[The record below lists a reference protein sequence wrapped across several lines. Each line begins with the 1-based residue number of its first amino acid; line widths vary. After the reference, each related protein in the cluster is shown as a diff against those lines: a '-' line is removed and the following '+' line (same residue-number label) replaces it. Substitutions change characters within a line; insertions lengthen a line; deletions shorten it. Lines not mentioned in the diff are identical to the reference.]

1 MQFKPEL
8 KPATLVRRYKRFLAD
23 VETPTGELLTIH
35 CPNTGAMTGCAE
47 PGFQVWYSTSN
58 NPKRKYPHTWELS
71 QNHIGDLIVVN
82 TQRANQVADLAVR
95 NGVIPSFTD
104 YSEYLREVRYGI
116 ENSRIDILL
125 RGHSTAPDCYIEVK
139 SVTLQQQD
147 QGYFPDAVTL
157 RGQKHLR
164 ELISMV
170 EQGYRAALL
179 FVIAHSGIDSVKPAQ
194 HIDPAYA
201 KLCMLAKQ
209 SGVEFHALRV
219 DITPFRLSPGT
230 LSNVSLNAS
239 QGKDFEIN

>member
-1 MQFKPEL
+1 MQFQPEL
-8 KPATLVRRYKRFLAD
+8 KQATLLRRYKRFLAD
-23 VETPTGELLTIH
+23 IETPSGEQLTIH

-71 QNHIGDLIVVN
+71 QNHAGDFIVVN
-82 TQRANQVADLAVR
+82 TQRANQVADLAIR
-95 NGVIPSFTD
+95 DGVIPSFTD
-104 YSEYLREVRYGI
+104 YSECLREVRYGL

-139 SVTLQQQD
+139 SVTLQDQQ

-157 RGQKHLR
+157 RGQKHIR

-170 EQGYRAALL
+170 EQGHRAALL

-194 HIDPAYA
+194 HIDPSYA
-201 KLCMLAKQ
+201 KLCMIAKHA
-209 SGVEFHALRV
+209 GVEFHALSV
-219 DITPFRLSPGT
+219 DITPSRLSPGPIRHVWVDAN
-230 LSNVSLNAS
+230 NV
-239 QGKDFEIN
+239 